1 MLVNSFVFWLFFPI
15 VLIVYYTILGKNKKA
30 QNIWLLVASYFFYG
44 YVEIKMIPVI
54 LISTLLYYWMG
65 LKIEKEND
73 INPKVASRYTTFG
86 VVMGVGILFYFKYLN
101 FCIDQFALLFE
112 QLGLH
117 TNIHSFNILMPLGVS
132 YFTFKLISYLI
143 EVHRGNIGATKDLMA
158 FGTYV
163 AFFPTIMAG
172 PIDRP
177 NQFLPQLETNR
188 VFKYDNV
195 AEGCRRI
202 LWGMFLK
209 MCIADRISPY
219 VDAVFQNY
227 THHNATTIIVA
238 SFLASIEMYA
248 DFCGYSDMAI
258 GVGKMMGISIRENFN
273 RPFFAQNIADFWR
286 RWHMSLTTWITDY
299 IFKPLTIVFREWGMW
314 GLHLATVLNLV
325 IIGAWHGA
333 NWTYV
338 VFGLYHGALMIIV
351 ASLEKRRKK
360 FEKKHALKDK
370 WYYKYPRMALT
381 FVFFTIGMV
390 LFNATSV
397 GEYFST
403 WGQMFSVGF
412 GPLFTEHLF
421 KILTMAM
428 PALILVLYKEYNDEN
443 KKSIHFL
450 HSDKMWVR
458 LFSFVIIMLYILTA
472 AEFDGGA
479 FIYYQF

>member
-15 VLIVYYTILGKNKKA
+15 VLIVYYTLLRNNRKA
-30 QNIWLLVASYFFYG
+30 QNVWLLVASYFFYG
-44 YVEIKMIPVI
+44 YVEVKMIPVI
-54 LISTLLYYWMG
+54 LISTLLFYWLG
-65 LKIEKEND
+65 LKIEKNNED
-73 INPKVASRYTTFG
+73 SPKTASQLTTFG
-86 VVMGVGILFYFKYLN
+86 VVLGVGILFYFKYLN

-112 QLGLH
+112 QLGLKA
-117 TNIHSFNILMPLGVS
+117 NIHSLNIVMPLGVS

-143 EVHRGNIGATKDLMA
+143 EVHRGNMSATKDLVA
-158 FGTYV
+158 FSTFV

-177 NQFLPQLETNR
+177 NQFFPQLENNR
-188 VFKYDNV
+188 IFKYDNV

-248 DFCGYSDMAI
+248 DFCGYSEMAI
-258 GVGKMMGISIRENFN
+258 GVGKMMGITIRENFN

-299 IFKPLTIVFREWGMW
+299 IFKPLTIVFRDWGMF
-314 GLHLATVLNLV
+314 GLHLATVMNLV

-351 ASLEKRRKK
+351 ATLEKKRKK
-360 FEKKHALKDK
+360 FEKQHSLKNK
-370 WYYKYPRMALT
+370 WYYKYPRMMLT
-381 FVFFTIGMV
+381 FIFFTIGMV

-403 WGQMFSVGF
+403 WGQMFSAGF

-428 PALILVLYKEYNDEN
+428 PAFLLVMYKEYNDEN
-443 KKSIHFL
+443 KRNIHFL
-450 HSDKMWVR
+450 HSDKMRVR
-458 LFSFVIIMLYILTA
+458 IFSFVIIMFYILAA